1 MENSVV
7 DLKRVNGFVLALTFI
22 LNLCLIVG
30 QIGEIA
36 KGQKT
41 VTTVAIFVSVI
52 LVYIGIISFVYKK
65 DKEGLKFKYAAS
77 IGFFLIYV
85 YSMFTTTR
93 VLVYVYIIPFMM
105 LYFLYFDLTFI
116 KVLGSAV
123 VLANTAR
130 VGWLIFIVQANSSN
144 LTTDYT
150 IQMASI
156 VMIVVS
162 SIIGTKL
169 SNSINEE
176 KTRAL
181 EEAKE
186 KQEGILKNVLKI
198 ASELDQH
205 SNAVGQTIT
214 ELEQS
219 GSTINDAVGDISA
232 GAEKAVLSAQEQ
244 SNLTEHIQN
253 IVVDTSEA
261 SKNMEEISHTTI
273 KQMDEG
279 VKIVKA
285 LNVKTEVMNEN
296 CESVYKSMIELRD
309 KSREINEI
317 TEAITAI
324 SAQTNILSLNAAIE
338 SARAGEAGRGFAVVA
353 EEVRNLA
360 NQSGEFA
367 SHITAIVDELQQVA
381 AASVEAMTRLKGA
394 NDEQNELIINTGEI
408 FNETTEYMKEVN
420 DQVSI
425 VTDKVN
431 EMVGV
436 NERLIKNTQEIA
448 AISEQTLAGIEM
460 TTEATMQNNNCV
472 QRSKEIASGLL
483 ESAKAMKQYI

>member
-1 MENSVV
+1 M
-7 DLKRVNGFVLALTFI
+7 
-22 LNLCLIVG
+22 
-30 QIGEIA
+30 
-36 KGQKT
+36 
-41 VTTVAIFVSVI
+41 
-52 LVYIGIISFVYKK
+52 
-65 DKEGLKFKYAAS
+65 
-77 IGFFLIYV
+77 
-85 YSMFTTTR
+85 
-93 VLVYVYIIPFMM
+93 
-105 LYFLYFDLTFI
+105 
-116 KVLGSAV
+116 
-123 VLANTAR
+123 
-130 VGWLIFIVQANSSN
+130 
-144 LTTDYT
+144 
-150 IQMASI
+150 
-156 VMIVVS
+156 
-162 SIIGTKL
+162 
-169 SNSINEE
+169 
-176 KTRAL
+176 
-181 EEAKE
+181 
-186 KQEGILKNVLKI
+186 
-198 ASELDQH
+198 DQH

-309 KSREINEI
+309 KSKEINEI

-394 NDEQNELIINTGEI
+394 NDEQNELIVNTGEI

>member
-52 LVYIGIISFVYKK
+52 LVYTGIISFVYKK

-186 KQEGILKNVLKI
+186 K
-198 ASELDQH
+198 
-205 SNAVGQTIT
+205 
-214 ELEQS
+214 
-219 GSTINDAVGDISA
+219 
-232 GAEKAVLSAQEQ
+232 
-244 SNLTEHIQN
+244 
-253 IVVDTSEA
+253 
-261 SKNMEEISHTTI
+261 
-273 KQMDEG
+273 
-279 VKIVKA
+279 
-285 LNVKTEVMNEN
+285 
-296 CESVYKSMIELRD
+296 
-309 KSREINEI
+309 
-317 TEAITAI
+317 
-324 SAQTNILSLNAAIE
+324 
-338 SARAGEAGRGFAVVA
+338 
-353 EEVRNLA
+353 
-360 NQSGEFA
+360 
-367 SHITAIVDELQQVA
+367 
-381 AASVEAMTRLKGA
+381 
-394 NDEQNELIINTGEI
+394 
-408 FNETTEYMKEVN
+408 
-420 DQVSI
+420 
-425 VTDKVN
+425 
-431 EMVGV
+431 
-436 NERLIKNTQEIA
+436 
-448 AISEQTLAGIEM
+448 
-460 TTEATMQNNNCV
+460 
-472 QRSKEIASGLL
+472 
-483 ESAKAMKQYI
+483 